1 MAINEYEFANGVVL
15 NGLLKS
21 GKSIKIT
28 EFPTTS
34 KNSFR
39 LNDNKVGI
47 YIKHSKKVISPW
59 RFTFLKEHQEEFKAM
74 GELCDN
80 VFLILVCGKDGIA
93 SIKNNIL
100 KKVFSQSSSIA
111 LNSSWCSFKKVN
123 LQGLITFFEC
133 LIYIPTLLP
142 FNLKEFLLV
151 VGNSAI
157 FIDFPVLRRP
167 FKTTP
172 LKNSYSL
179 IAI

>member
-21 GKSIKIT
+21 GKSIKIS

-39 LNDNKVGI
+39 LNGNKVGI

-93 SIKNNIL
+93 SIKNSIL
-100 KKVFSQSSSIA
+100 KKVLDEKFETAEWISASRLKRESYEIKGSDGK
-111 LNSSWCSFKKVN
+111 LNFKIN
-123 LQGLITFFEC
+123 LR
-133 LIYIPTLLP
+133 
-142 FNLKEFLLV
+142 
-151 VGNSAI
+151 
-157 FIDFPVLRRP
+157 DFPRDITKCL
-167 FKTTP
+167 
-172 LKNSYSL
+172 
-179 IAI
+179 